1 MGTLNE
7 DLSAIKEVEDKIIAN
22 KVARFAYTDE
32 AYTTND
38 ANGVAEYDVNK
49 EQNIPTADASV
60 LKVNETVL
68 SKGYRAQASSITRM
82 LVNHF
87 FGRMSYNLNK
97 VNDNVSN
104 LIATLIGHRGTANG
118 FATLDASGRVPY
130 SQLPES
136 AMEYKGQWNA
146 ETNTPT
152 LADGTGTKGDF
163 YIVSVAGTQNLGSGN
178 IQFFV
183 NDRVIYDGSV
193 WSRLSAGDV
202 KTVNSVLPTNGNVAL
217 TGENIPISSTDP
229 TLLSAPLATN
239 RYADHSVTVKKVNFT
254 FKDVMAKTPRW
265 LRFDFST
272 ANKQTLKIAAD
283 THIRVGNTV
292 VHFDT
297 DTSIDLSET
306 INAETSPNGKDWYV
320 FLDANGNVTCSLTKT
335 ETSGTKRIGQF
346 HTLCVDAGASL
357 TGKVATELTQT
368 GENFL
373 IKQYNEE
380 EDPDFYAFYNK
391 PITAITSGA
400 AYNVGTV
407 AHPLSGFEANDILP
421 ESVWCL
427 TFHPACASYDGMV
440 YDRDCDIA
448 VDIYLQSGKG
458 KATRSAFGAQH
469 TVARTQISHTDD
481 MRCVG
486 KRLLSDPEFTSI
498 ASGSNECTP
507 IYGSADVSTVGGH
520 KDTANRRMISFIGC
534 EECCGYIIQW
544 LRDVAPNGG
553 SSWSVYD
560 DSGAFGQLYG
570 VTYGFSA
577 GGYWVDSSLCGSRC
591 RYSSSVLSYTST
603 NIGGRGS
610 IWCLGIGYL
619 QVMLKRAHKLQ
630 PRVYLWRKARK

>member
-38 ANGVAEYDVNK
+38 ANGVAEYNVNNA
-49 EQNIPTADASV
+49 QNIPTADASV

-68 SKGYRAQASSITRM
+68 SKGYRAQASSVTRM
-82 LVNHF
+82 LLNHF

-193 WSRLSAGDV
+193 WARLSAGDV

-217 TGENIPISSTDP
+217 TGENIPVSSTDP

-239 RYADHSVTVKKVNFT
+239 RYANHSVTVKKVNFT

-265 LRFDFST
+265 LRFDFSA

-320 FLDANGNVTCSLTKT
+320 FLDAEGHVTCSLTKA
-335 ETSGTKRIGQF
+335 EASGKKRIGQF
-346 HTLCVDAGASL
+346 HTLCVDAGANV
-357 TGKVATELTQT
+357 TGLVPTELTQT
-368 GENFL
+368 GGDFL

-380 EDPDFYAFYNK
+380 EYPDFYAFYNK
-391 PITAITSGA
+391 PITAITA
-400 AYNVGTV
+400 ETYYNVGTV

-458 KATRSAFGAQH
+458 KATKSAFGAQH
-469 TVARTQISHTDD
+469 TVSRRQWNHEED
-481 MRCVG
+481 MRAVG
-486 KRLLSDPEFTSI
+486 KRLLKDHEFTSI
-498 ASGSNECTP
+498 ASGSNEITS
-507 IYGSADVSTVGGH
+507 IQGASDKTTVGGH
-520 KDTANRRMISFIGC
+520 VDTAGRRMISFIGC
-534 EECCGYIIQW
+534 EECCGYLAQW
-544 LRDVAPNGG
+544 LDELCGIDSASDWTNNDGQG
-553 SSWSVYD
+553 S
-560 DSGAFGQLYG
+560 FGQQYWDNHCLR
-570 VTYGFSA
+570 A
-577 GGYWVDSSLCGSRC
+577 GGKWSDSTHCGSRY
-591 RYSSSVLSYTST
+591 RSASSVRSSVST
-603 NIGGRGS
+603 YVGARGS
-610 IWCLGIGYL
+610 AGVI
-619 QVMLKRAHKLQ
+619 RSA
-630 PRVYLWRKARK
+630 

>member
-38 ANGVAEYDVNK
+38 ANGVVEYDVSK

-82 LVNHF
+82 LLNHF

-118 FATLDASGRVPY
+118 FATLGANGRVPY
-130 SQLPES
+130 SQLP
-136 AMEYKGQWNA
+136 
-146 ETNTPT
+146 
-152 LADGTGTKGDF
+152 
-163 YIVSVAGTQNLGSGN
+163 VSV
-178 IQFFV
+178 
-183 NDRVIYDGSV
+183 
-193 WSRLSAGDV
+193 
-202 KTVNSVLPTNGNVAL
+202 
-217 TGENIPISSTDP
+217 
-229 TLLSAPLATN
+229 
-239 RYADHSVTVKKVNFT
+239 
-254 FKDVMAKTPRW
+254 KDVSAKTPRW
-265 LRFDFST
+265 LRFDFSA
-272 ANKQTLKIAAD
+272 ANKQTLKIAGD

-320 FLDANGNVTCSLTKT
+320 FLDAEGNVTCSLTKT
-335 ETSGTKRIGQF
+335 ETSGKKRIGQF

-391 PITAITSGA
+391 PITAITTGTY
-400 AYNVGTV
+400 YNVGTV
-407 AHPLSGFEANDILP
+407 THPLSGFEANDILP
-421 ESVWCL
+421 ESIWCL
-427 TFHPACASYDGMV
+427 TFHPACSSYDGMV

-458 KATRSAFGAQH
+458 KATRSAYGAQH
-469 TVARTQISHTDD
+469 TVSRQQWNHEED
-481 MRCVG
+481 MRAVG
-486 KRLLSDPEFTSI
+486 KRLLKDHEFTSI
-498 ASGSNECTP
+498 ASGSNEKTP
-507 IYGSADVSTVGGH
+507 IQGPSDKITVGGNS
-520 KDTANRRMISFIGC
+520 DRNGRRMISFIGA
-534 EECCGYIIQW
+534 EECCGYLTQW
-544 LRDVAPNGG
+544 LDEICGIDTSQTYTNNDGQG
-553 SSWSVYD
+553 D
-560 DSGAFGQLYG
+560 FGQQFKDNYCLR
-570 VTYGFSA
+570 A
-577 GGYWVDSSLCGSRC
+577 GGNWANGINCGSRF
-591 RYSSSVLSYTST
+591 RNANDVRSYKGSQV
-603 NIGGRGS
+603 GARGS
-610 IWCLGIGYL
+610 AGVIRI
-619 QVMLKRAHKLQ
+619 A
-630 PRVYLWRKARK
+630 

>member
-38 ANGVAEYDVNK
+38 ANGVTEYDVNK

-104 LIATLIGHRGTANG
+104 LIATLIGHRGT
-118 FATLDASGRVPY
+118 D
-130 SQLPES
+130 
-136 AMEYKGQWNA
+136 
-146 ETNTPT
+146 
-152 LADGTGTKGDF
+152 
-163 YIVSVAGTQNLGSGN
+163 
-178 IQFFV
+178 
-183 NDRVIYDGSV
+183 
-193 WSRLSAGDV
+193 
-202 KTVNSVLPTNGNVAL
+202 
-217 TGENIPISSTDP
+217 
-229 TLLSAPLATN
+229 
-239 RYADHSVTVKKVNFT
+239 
-254 FKDVMAKTPRW
+254 KDVTAKTPRW
-265 LRFDFST
+265 LRFDFSA
-272 ANKQTLKIAAD
+272 ANKQTLKVAAD

-320 FLDANGNVTCSLTKT
+320 FLDAEGHVTCSLTKA
-335 ETSGTKRIGQF
+335 EASGKKRIGQF
-346 HTLCVDAGASL
+346 HTLCADAGASL
-357 TGKVATELTQT
+357 TGKVATELTAT
-368 GENFL
+368 GNNFL
-373 IKQYNEE
+373 TKQYNED

-391 PITAITSGA
+391 PMTAIKTGS

-407 AHPLSGFEANDILP
+407 AHPLAGFAANDILP
-421 ESVWCL
+421 ESIWCL

-440 YDRDCDIA
+440 YDRDMDIA

-458 KATRSAFGAQH
+458 KATKSAFDAQH
-469 TVARTQISHTDD
+469 TINRTQISITDD

-498 ASGSNECTP
+498 ASGSNECTS
-507 IYGSADVSTVGGH
+507 IYGSDDVETVGGH
-520 KDTANRRMISFIGC
+520 KDSANRRMISFIGC
-534 EECCGYIIQW
+534 EECCGYIYQW
-544 LRDVAPNGG
+544 LRDVGPNGG
-553 SSWSVYD
+553 SGWSVYD
-560 DSGAFGQLYG
+560 GSGAFGQQFG
-570 VTYGFSA
+570 VTRSIRA
-577 GGYWVDSSLCGSRC
+577 GGTWDDYSNCGSRC
-591 RYSSSVLSYTST
+591 RLSDDNLSLAAV
-603 NIGGRGS
+603 NVGGRGS
-610 IWCLGIGYL
+610 AGVI
-619 QVMLKRAHKLQ
+619 RTA
-630 PRVYLWRKARK
+630 

>member
-38 ANGVAEYDVNK
+38 ANGVAEYNVNNA
-49 EQNIPTADASV
+49 QNIPTADASV

-97 VNDNVSN
+97 VNDIVSN
-104 LIATLIGHRGTANG
+104 LIETLIGHRGTANG

-152 LADGTGTKGDF
+152 LAYGTGTKGDF

-217 TGENIPISSTDP
+217 TGENIPVSSTDP
-229 TLLSAPLATN
+229 TLLSAPLETN
-239 RYADHSVTVKKVNFT
+239 RYADRSVTVKKVNFT

-265 LRFDFST
+265 LRFDFSA

-306 INAETSPNGKDWYV
+306 INAETNPNGKDWYV
-320 FLDANGNVTCSLTKT
+320 FLDTEGNVTCSLTKA
-335 ETSGTKRIGQF
+335 EAAGTKRIGQF
-346 HTLCVDAGASL
+346 HTLCVDAGASV
-357 TGKVATELTQT
+357 TGLVPTELTQT
-368 GENFL
+368 GGDFL

-391 PITAITSGA
+391 PITAITAGTY
-400 AYNVGTV
+400 YNVGTV

-427 TFHPACASYDGMV
+427 TFHPACSSYDGMV

-458 KATRSAFGAQH
+458 KATKSAFGAQH
-469 TVARTQISHTDD
+469 TVSRQQWNHEED
-481 MRCVG
+481 MRAVG
-486 KRLLSDPEFTSI
+486 KRLLKDHEFTSI
-498 ASGSNECTP
+498 ASGSNERTT
-507 IYGSADVSTVGGH
+507 IQGASDKTTVGGH
-520 KDTANRRMISFIGC
+520 VDTAGRRMISFIGC
-534 EECCGYIIQW
+534 EECCGYLAQW
-544 LRDVAPNGG
+544 LDELCGTDSASDWTSNDGQGSFGLQYRDN
-553 SSWSVYD
+553 YC
-560 DSGAFGQLYG
+560 LH
-570 VTYGFSA
+570 A
-577 GGYWVDSSLCGSRC
+577 GGNWSDTTHCGSRY
-591 RYSSSVLSYTST
+591 RNASGVRSGVVTAF
-603 NIGGRGS
+603 GGRGLTGV
-610 IWCLGIGYL
+610 I
-619 QVMLKRAHKLQ
+619 RA
-630 PRVYLWRKARK
+630 V

>member
-38 ANGVAEYDVNK
+38 ANGVAEYNVNNA
-49 EQNIPTADASV
+49 QNIPTADASV

-68 SKGYRAQASSITRM
+68 SKGYRAQASSVTRM
-82 LVNHF
+82 LLNHF
-87 FGRMSYNLNK
+87 FGRVSYNLNK

-104 LIATLIGHRGTANG
+104 LIATLIGHRGT
-118 FATLDASGRVPY
+118 D
-130 SQLPES
+130 
-136 AMEYKGQWNA
+136 
-146 ETNTPT
+146 
-152 LADGTGTKGDF
+152 
-163 YIVSVAGTQNLGSGN
+163 
-178 IQFFV
+178 
-183 NDRVIYDGSV
+183 
-193 WSRLSAGDV
+193 
-202 KTVNSVLPTNGNVAL
+202 
-217 TGENIPISSTDP
+217 
-229 TLLSAPLATN
+229 
-239 RYADHSVTVKKVNFT
+239 
-254 FKDVMAKTPRW
+254 KDVMAKTPRW
-265 LRFDFST
+265 LRFDFSA

-297 DTSIDLSET
+297 DTSFDLSGT

-335 ETSGTKRIGQF
+335 ETSGKKRIGQF

-357 TGKVATELTQT
+357 TGKVATELTTT
-368 GENFL
+368 GNNFL

-391 PITAITSGA
+391 PLTAITTGS

-407 AHPLSGFEANDILP
+407 AHPLAGFGAKDILP

-440 YDRDCDIA
+440 YDRNMDIA

-458 KATRSAFGAQH
+458 KATKSAFGAWH
-469 TVARTQISHTDD
+469 TVLRTQISLTDD

-498 ASGSNECTP
+498 ASGSNECTA
-507 IYGSADVSTVGGH
+507 IHGSDDASTVGGH

-534 EECCGYIIQW
+534 EECCGYLDQW

-553 SSWSVYD
+553 TSWTAYD
-560 DSGAFGQLYG
+560 KSGAFGKQYG
-570 VTYGFSA
+570 NTYGLQA
-577 GGYWVDSSLCGSRC
+577 GGYWSSSSNCGSRC
-591 RYSSSVLSYTST
+591 RTLDGTLADAFD
-603 NIGGRGS
+603 GAGCRGS
-610 IWCLGIGYL
+610 AGVI
-619 QVMLKRAHKLQ
+619 RSA
-630 PRVYLWRKARK
+630 

>member
-7 DLSAIKEVEDKIIAN
+7 DLSAIKEVEDKIITN

-38 ANGVAEYDVNK
+38 ANGVAEYNVNNA
-49 EQNIPTADASV
+49 QNIPAADASV

-104 LIATLIGHRGTANG
+104 LITTLIGHRGTANG

-146 ETNTPT
+146 ETNTPA

-183 NDRVIYDGSV
+183 NDRIIYDGSV

-202 KTVNSVLPTNGNVAL
+202 KTVNSVLPADGNVAL
-217 TGENIPISSTDP
+217 TGENIPVSSADP

-265 LRFDFST
+265 LRFDFSA

-306 INAETSPNGKDWYV
+306 INAGTNPNGKDWYV
-320 FLDANGNVTCSLTKT
+320 FLDTEGNVTCSLTKA
-335 ETSGTKRIGQF
+335 ETSGKKRIGQF
-346 HTLCVDAGASL
+346 HTLCVATGASV
-357 TGKVATELTQT
+357 TGIVSTELTQT

-391 PITAITSGA
+391 PITAITSGS

-407 AHPLSGFEANDILP
+407 AHPLSGFETNDILP

-440 YDRDCDIA
+440 YDRDMDIA

-469 TVARTQISHTDD
+469 TASRTQISHTDD

-498 ASGSNECTP
+498 ASGSNEKTS
-507 IYGSADVSTVGGH
+507 IQGSSDRTTVGGH
-520 KDTANRRMISFIGC
+520 VDTAGRRMISFIGC
-534 EECCGYIIQW
+534 EECCGYLDQW

-553 SSWSVYD
+553 SGSSVYD
-560 DSGAFGQLYG
+560 GSGAFGHQYG
-570 VTYGFSA
+570 TTYGSHA
-577 GGYWVDSSLCGSRC
+577 GGVWADSSGCGSRC
-591 RYSSSVLSYTST
+591 RASNSVLSYA
-603 NIGGRGS
+603 NAGIGGRGS
-610 IWCLGIGYL
+610 AGVLCI
-619 QVMLKRAHKLQ
+619 A
-630 PRVYLWRKARK
+630 

>member
-38 ANGVAEYDVNK
+38 ANGVAEYNVNNA
-49 EQNIPTADASV
+49 QNIPTADASV

-152 LADGTGTKGDF
+152 LADGTGSKGDF
-163 YIVSVAGTQNLGSGN
+163 YIVSAAGTQNLGSGN

-183 NDRVIYDGSV
+183 NDRIIYDGSV

-217 TGENIPISSTDP
+217 TGENIPVSSTDP
-229 TLLSAPLATN
+229 TLLSAPLATD

-254 FKDVMAKTPRW
+254 FKDVMARTPRW
-265 LRFDFST
+265 LRFDFSA

-283 THIRVGNTV
+283 THIRVGDTV

-306 INAETSPNGKDWYV
+306 INAETSPNGRDWYV
-320 FLDANGNVTCSLTKT
+320 FLDAEGNVTCSLTKA
-335 ETSGTKRIGQF
+335 EAAETKRIGQF
-346 HTLCVDAGASL
+346 HTLCVDAGASV
-357 TGKVATELTQT
+357 TGLVPTELTTT
-368 GENFL
+368 GDNFL

-391 PITAITSGA
+391 PITAITAGTY
-400 AYNVGTV
+400 YNVGTV

-469 TVARTQISHTDD
+469 TVSRQQWNHEED
-481 MRCVG
+481 MRAVG
-486 KRLLSDPEFTSI
+486 KRLLKDHEFISI
-498 ASGSNECTP
+498 ASGSNERTV
-507 IYGSADVSTVGGH
+507 IQGASDKTTVGGH
-520 KDTANRRMISFIGC
+520 VDTAGRRMISFIGC
-534 EECCGYIIQW
+534 EECCGYISQW
-544 LRDVAPNGG
+544 LDELCGTASASEWADNDGQGSFGQQYWNNSCLHAGG
-553 SSWSVYD
+553 LWSV
-560 DSGAFGQLYG
+560 
-570 VTYGFSA
+570 SA
-577 GGYWVDSSLCGSRC
+577 HCGSRS
-591 RYSSSVLSYTST
+591 RYANGVRSGVDTH
-603 NIGGRGS
+603 IGGRGS
-610 IWCLGIGYL
+610 AGVI
-619 QVMLKRAHKLQ
+619 RA
-630 PRVYLWRKARK
+630 A

>member
-7 DLSAIKEVEDKIIAN
+7 DLSAIKTVEDTIIAN
-22 KVARFAYTDE
+22 KVARFSYTEE
-32 AYTTND
+32 AYADND
-38 ANGVAEYDVNK
+38 ANGVAVYNVNNA
-49 EQNIPTADASV
+49 QNIPTADASV

-82 LVNHF
+82 LLNHF

-118 FATLDASGRVPY
+118 FATLDENGRVPY

-146 ETNTPT
+146 ETNTPQ

-202 KTVNSVLPTNGNVAL
+202 KTVNNVLPANGNVAL
-217 TGENIPISSTDP
+217 TGENIPVSTTDP
-229 TLLSAPLATN
+229 TLLSAPLDTN
-239 RYADHSVTVKKVNFT
+239 RYKDASVTVKKVNFS
-254 FKDVMAKTPRW
+254 FKDVMAKNPRW
-265 LRFDFST
+265 LRFDFS
-272 ANKQTLKIAAD
+272 ADNKQTLKILAD

-292 VHFDT
+292 VHFDE
-297 DTSIDLSET
+297 DTSFDLSET
-306 INAETSPNGKDWYV
+306 IADESSGNGKDWYV
-320 FLDANGNVTCSLTKT
+320 FLDAEGNVTCSMTKAEAT
-335 ETSGTKRIGQF
+335 GTKRIGQF
-346 HTLCVDAGASL
+346 HTLCVDAGATL

-373 IKQYNEE
+373 IKEYNEE

-391 PITAITSGA
+391 QITAITAGS

-407 AHPLSGFEANDILP
+407 AHPLAGFEAKDILP

-440 YDRDCDIA
+440 YDRNTDIA

-458 KATRSAFGAQH
+458 KATKSAYGAQH
-469 TVARTQISHTDD
+469 TVSRTQISHADD

-486 KRLLSDPEFTSI
+486 KKLLSDTEFTSI
-498 ASGSNECTP
+498 ASGSNETTN
-507 IYGSADVSTVGGH
+507 IYGSADATTVGGH
-520 KDTANRRMISFIGC
+520 SDTAGRRMISFIGC
-534 EECCGYIIQW
+534 EECCGYLTQW
-544 LRDVAPNGG
+544 LRDVAPTGG
-553 SSWSVYD
+553 SSWSNYD
-560 DSGAFGQLYG
+560 GQGSFGQTYG
-570 VTYGFSA
+570 VIYGLRA
-577 GGYWVDSSLCGSRC
+577 GGNWADGVYCGSRC
-591 RYSSSVLSYTST
+591 RAAGSVLSGAGADF
-603 NIGGRGS
+603 GGRGS
-610 IWCLGIGYL
+610 AGVL
-619 QVMLKRAHKLQ
+619 
-630 PRVYLWRKARK
+630 RVA